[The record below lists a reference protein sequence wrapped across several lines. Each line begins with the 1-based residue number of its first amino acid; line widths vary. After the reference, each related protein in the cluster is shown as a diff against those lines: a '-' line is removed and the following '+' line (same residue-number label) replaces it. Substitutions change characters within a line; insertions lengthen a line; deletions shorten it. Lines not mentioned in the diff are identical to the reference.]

1 MQLAPPEKIQEIPM
15 LDMRNMIGRS
25 REWREGNTWNYYKW
39 LDKNTDSAWLLQVQQ

>member
-1 MQLAPPEKIQEIPM
+1 M
-15 LDMRNMIGRS
+15 LDMRNMIGRR